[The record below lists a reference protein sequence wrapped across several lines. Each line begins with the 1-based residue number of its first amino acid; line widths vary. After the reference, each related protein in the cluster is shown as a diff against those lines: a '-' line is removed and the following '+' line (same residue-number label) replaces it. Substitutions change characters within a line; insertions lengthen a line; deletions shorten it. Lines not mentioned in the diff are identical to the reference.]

1 MKLGITELKY
11 FNHIIERGFLVRILL
26 NHVSFGLKRTL
37 TFIILMLILFAL
49 IFIKWAC
56 RCLVVITIIIII
68 IIILRS
74 GLVLRILT
82 LLKGLLTLLILIR
95 WFTIL
100 L

>member
-68 IIILRS
+68 ILRS